1 MSQTPTA
8 SSTPQE
14 PPLLSLKDVGVSYYL
29 WKSWWKRTR
38 YWALRDI
45 NLELRKGE
53 SLGVIGRNGSGK
65 STLLRVLAGVIGPDV
80 GEIHNAGVRASLLSL
95 RLGFVDH
102 LTGRQNAILSALFL
116 GMRKHDIES
125 RMDEI
130 VAFSEIDEFID
141 APVSTYS
148 SGMKARLAFAVAF
161 QINPDVLLVDEVGGV
176 GDARFRERSFA
187 AMKERLRSRDSTVVY
202 VSHNANLVRQL
213 CDRAVWIEKGQILAA
228 GDVHHVLQQY
238 KTFLQV

>member
-1 MSQTPTA
+1 MSMTPPPA
-8 SSTPQE
+8 DA
-14 PPLLSLKDVGVSYYL
+14 PLLSLQDVGVSYYL

-45 NLELRKGE
+45 NIELRRGE

-80 GEIHNAGVRASLLSL
+80 GVVQNAGVRASLLSL
-95 RLGFVDH
+95 KLGFLEH

-116 GMRKHDIES
+116 GMRKKDIEA
-125 RMDEI
+125 RMEEI
-130 VAFSEIDEFID
+130 IAFSEIGEFID

-176 GDARFRERSFA
+176 GDARFRDRSFA
-187 AMKERLRSRDSTVVY
+187 AMKARLQAHDSTVVY

-213 CDRAVWIEKGQILAA
+213 CDRAIWIEKGKIEAA
-228 GDVHHVLQQY
+228 GDVTHVLQEY
-238 KTFLQV
+238 KRFLGV